1 MVNISLKLTNKGH
14 QRVNE
19 FNLNGTPVLE
29 DGAYL
34 ELGTGSA
41 EDSSNLSA
49 LVNSVYTK
57 TSMDYTGFTVPEPT
71 PERGL
76 VAIFE
81 IPQRLMTGI
90 ISEVGFFTPQGE
102 LIIYGN
108 IALDYSDLQ
117 NSNMAV
123 STTIEAAL
131 TSVPPDAVDFTINIS
146 NNYQTKEQTQVSITE
161 SLSTHNTNPDAH
173 SYLARIN
180 GDEGQRFK
188 NAAAQNDNEAVN
200 LGQLKDTFTNK
211 KTVINLGTVSGSL
224 TLQFDKLYSAELS
237 GDTTIVLAQ
246 PENDNELYNVFFNFT
261 NPEGAYNLNVGANVQ
276 FNNGNIPNF
285 KVPNQQR
292 IIFETIDR
300 GENVTAYYGKRGG

>member
-1 MVNISLKLTNKGH
+1 MAITFGYEADRGRYAELEIPPTLTGMVIT
-14 QRVNE
+14 
-19 FNLNGTPVLE
+19 
-29 DGAYL
+29 
-34 ELGTGSA
+34 ELGLFDNNDKLVIASKTHIDLLVAQESGIINKIKIKLYLHAIPAQIGFVSVDTSFSYPTNEKVTQMIS
-41 EDSSNLSA
+41 EDLSA
-49 LVNSVYTK
+49 
-57 TSMDYTGFTVPEPT
+57 
-71 PERGL
+71 
-76 VAIFE
+76 
-81 IPQRLMTGI
+81 
-90 ISEVGFFTPQGE
+90 
-102 LIIYGN
+102 
-108 IALDYSDLQ
+108 
-117 NSNMAV
+117 
-123 STTIEAAL
+123 
-131 TSVPPDAVDFTINIS
+131 
-146 NNYQTKEQTQVSITE
+146 
-161 SLSTHNTNPDAH
+161 HNTNPDAH

-200 LGQLKDTFTNK
+200 LGQLKATFTNK